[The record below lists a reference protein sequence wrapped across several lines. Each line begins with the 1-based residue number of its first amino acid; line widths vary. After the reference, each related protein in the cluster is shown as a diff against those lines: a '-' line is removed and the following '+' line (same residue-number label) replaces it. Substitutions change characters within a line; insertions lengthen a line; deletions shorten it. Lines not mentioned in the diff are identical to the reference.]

1 MSLRLKNYENVEK
14 RDFKIN
20 INPRINSTHE
30 PIIEHENNKSH
41 KNSELL
47 EDKSRHKLDDSKT
60 VFNPLSSY
68 EDFKNKNNRP
78 SDNMMNSSQNN
89 FNPKLTQNIPGQFY
103 NSMPTNFN
111 PRPPQTLL

>member
-14 RDFKIN
+14 RDFKIK
-20 INPRINSTHE
+20 INPRINGTHE

-89 FNPKLTQNIPGQFY
+89 FNQEAIKKRLFPKSQSYQMKHL
-103 NSMPTNFN
+103 SSATN
-111 PRPPQTLL
+111 LKL